1 LTQRSRSIADCFLLG
16 TCCAFLF
23 FFGLGYFGLVGA
35 DEPRY
40 AQIAREML
48 ARHDWITP
56 TLGGKPWLEKP
67 VLYYW
72 QAMLA
77 YSLFGVS
84 DWAARLGSAVD
95 ATLMAT
101 GVYVFL
107 RRIHPGSLNAGFQL
121 DGVLFTVSALGV
133 VGFAR
138 AASTD
143 MPLAAMFTLSLLAWY
158 LWRASGK
165 RFYLGWFYGF
175 LGLGTLAKGPVA
187 PVLAAAI
194 LVVFAMATRD
204 RRTLRGTLWLP
215 GLLLFSVVTLP
226 WYVAVQLRNPE
237 FFRVFVLEHNLARFG
252 TDLYH
257 HTQPFWYYLPVAFFA
272 LLPWVIFLVPA
283 FVEGI
288 QRWWRNRDQETTPEN
303 GLRIF
308 LVIWFVL
315 PLLFFSISQSK
326 LPGYILPVLPAGT
339 LLLADYVRDKVAHG
353 ERPRTLVIVL
363 HALVS
368 ALPVI
373 PALMIQYVLLQHRV
387 PWGRPLLVSACVA
400 LALAMAM
407 ATILKTAGLR
417 RLGTATL
424 MPVVLAI
431 GLVLRLGAPALDKTL
446 SARPLASDLSR
457 IENSFAGPP
466 LPVAILR
473 LSREDQY
480 GLQFYLD
487 REIPRYELGEI
498 PAQEHVV
505 VVPRE
510 LEDRVIKR
518 AQGRVVVHLGTFAAR
533 ALEYFWVSSSSAGM
547 NSSSPGDPGR

>member
-1 LTQRSRSIADCFLLG
+1 VLG
-16 TCCAFLF
+16 TCCGFLF

-67 VLYYW
+67 VLCYW

-77 YSLFGVS
+77 YSIFGVS

-95 ATLMAT
+95 ATLMAM

-107 RRIHPGSLNAGFQL
+107 RRIRPGSLDAGFRL
-121 DGVLFTVSALGV
+121 DGVLFTVSAFGV
-133 VGFAR
+133 IGFAR

-158 LWRASGK
+158 LWRESGK

-175 LGLGTLAKGPVA
+175 LGFGTLAKGPVA

-194 LVVFAMATRD
+194 IVVFAMATRD
-204 RRTLRGTLWLP
+204 WRTLGRTLWLP
-215 GLLLFSVVTLP
+215 GLLLFAVVTLP

-237 FFRVFVLEHNLARFG
+237 FFRVFILEHNLARFG
-252 TDLYH
+252 TNLYH
-257 HTQPFWYYLPVAFFA
+257 HTQPFWYYLPVVFFA
-272 LLPWVIFLVPA
+272 FLPWIIFIVPA
-283 FVEGI
+283 FALGI
-288 QRWWRNRDQETTPEN
+288 HGWWRNRGQVTTPEN
-303 GLRIF
+303 GLSLF

-339 LLLADYVRDKVAHG
+339 LLLADYVRDKVAND
-353 ERPRTLVIVL
+353 ERPRTLVVVF
-363 HALVS
+363 HAIVS

-373 PALMIQYVLLQHRV
+373 PALMIQFVLLQHRV
-387 PWGRPLLVSACVA
+387 LWGKTLLVSCCVA
-400 LALAMAM
+400 LALAMATV
-407 ATILKTAGLR
+407 TILKTAGLR

-424 MPVVLAI
+424 IPVVLAI
-431 GLVLRLGAPALDKTL
+431 GLVLRLGAPAIDKTL
-446 SARPLASDLSR
+446 SARPLASELSR
-457 IENSFAGPP
+457 IENSFARGP

-487 REIPRYELGEI
+487 SPIPRYELGEI
-498 PAQEHVV
+498 PAQQHIV

-510 LEDRVIKR
+510 LEDRVMKR

-533 ALEYFWVSSSSAGM
+533 ALEYFWVSGSASGM
-547 NSSSPGDPGR
+547 NSSNSGDPHG

>member
-1 LTQRSRSIADCFLLG
+1 LLG
-16 TCCAFLF
+16 TCCGFLF

-77 YSLFGVS
+77 YRIFGVS

-95 ATLMAT
+95 STLMAM

-107 RRIHPGSLNAGFQL
+107 RRIHPESLDAGFQL
-121 DGVLFTVSALGV
+121 DLALFTVSAFGI

-158 LWRASGK
+158 LWRESGK
-165 RFYLGWFYGF
+165 RFYLWGFYGF

-187 PVLAAAI
+187 PVLEACI
-194 LVVFAMATRD
+194 IVVFAMATRD
-204 RRTLRGTLWLP
+204 RRTLRRTLWLP

-237 FFRVFVLEHNLARFG
+237 FLRVFILEHNLARFG
-252 TDLYH
+252 TNLYH
-257 HTQPFWYYLPVAFFA
+257 HTQPFWYYLPVALFA
-272 LLPWVIFLVPA
+272 LLPWTIFLVPA
-283 FVEGI
+283 LVENLR
-288 QRWWRNRDQETTPEN
+288 RWWTSRGQATTPEMRL
-303 GLRIF
+303 GVF
-308 LVIWFVL
+308 LVVWFLL
-315 PLLFFSISQSK
+315 PLLFFSLSQSK
-326 LPGYILPVLPAGT
+326 LPGYILPAMPAGT
-339 LLLADYVRDKVAHG
+339 LLVADYVRNKVANL
-353 ERPRTLVIVL
+353 ERPGTLVMVL
-363 HALVS
+363 HAVVS

-373 PALMIQYVLLQHRV
+373 PALMIQYILLQHRM
-387 PWGRPLLVSACVA
+387 PWGRSLVVSCCVA
-400 LALAMAM
+400 LALAVAT

-417 RLGTATL
+417 RLATATL
-424 MPVVLAI
+424 IPGVLAI
-431 GLVLRLGAPALDKTL
+431 GLVLRVGAPALDKTL
-446 SARPLASDLSR
+446 SARPLAGELSR
-457 IENSFAGPP
+457 IESRFARGP

-487 REIPRYELGEI
+487 SPIPRYELGEI
-498 PAQEHVV
+498 PAQEHIV
-505 VVPRE
+505 VVPHE
-510 LEDRVIKR
+510 LEDRVMKR

-547 NSSSPGDPGR
+547 KPSNPGDPPR